1 MAKRKRSTPG
11 TTFSRKLTRWMKL
24 TWWAI
29 CFGVLIWWYFSIDFG
44 AAVSAAKRPD
54 QERIMEGI
62 MAFLAFPAGLVWVW
76 SLPMLTSL
84 LDSYGVAVARWPWY
98 AHPAA
103 AWFGAAVLGHM
114 QWFWLLPY
122 VFTLRA
128 SDAGS

>member
-1 MAKRKRSTPG
+1 MVKRKQARPSTPFG
-11 TTFSRKLTRWMKL
+11 RRVRRWLKLL
-24 TWWAI
+24 WWSASLA
-29 CFGVLIWWYFSIDFG
+29 VLVWWFFSIDLG
-44 AAVSAAKRPD
+44 APMATDRRAD

-84 LDSYGVAVARWPWY
+84 LDGFGVAVARWPWY
-98 AHPAA
+98 SQPLA
-103 AWFGAAVLGHM
+103 AWCGAALLGYL

-128 SDAGS
+128 SDS